1 MPEQPPPR
9 EAVSL
14 PVTGM
19 TCSACAA
26 NIERALKKLPGV
38 GAAGVNYATNRA
50 TVTFDPSV
58 LAVPDIIEAIRD
70 VGYDVIETGARPAAP
85 KPWEERASRTMA
97 KAGGEGQGDE
107 EAVELHDVEQQARE
121 REYRALR
128 RKLIIGAALALPVV
142 VIGMA
147 HVQFPAVNWVQLA
160 LSTPVLFYC
169 GWQFYRGAWKAVRHL
184 TADMNTLV
192 AVGTGA
198 AYLYSLAAT
207 IAPAAV
213 SAGPHVAAGHAPAP
227 VYFETAVVII
237 VLVLLGKL
245 LEARARGRTSEAIR
259 RLIGLQPR
267 TARIVRDG
275 IELEVATRDV
285 IHGDIVIVRPGER
298 LPVDGEVIDG
308 ASAVDESMLTGES
321 MPVDK
326 APGATVYGATMNT
339 TGAFRF
345 RATRVGAE
353 TALQQIVRLV
363 QEAQGRRAPIARL
376 ADTISAWFTPAVI
389 GAAIVTFVAW
399 MALGPAGSRFSPAMM
414 SAVAVLIIACPCAM
428 GLATPTAILV
438 GTGRGAEMGVLIRGG
453 DVLERAAAV
462 TTVVLDKTGT
472 ITRGMPEVTDCIPF
486 GIRDW
491 GLGMEDGASAPTDRT
506 REAALLHLAAA
517 AEANSEHPLAQAIVR
532 TAKNRDWGLGSG
544 DWGGQLPAVPS
555 ATAFEAIPGRGVRA
569 TVDGRLVIV
578 GSEAMMR
585 ESGVDVSRLE
595 AERARLTALGRTIM
609 FVSAS
614 ASDEL
619 RSSAAADF
627 VGVPE
632 LLGIIGLADTPR
644 PEARAAIARLRA
656 MGRQVVMLT
665 GDNEATARAIA
676 REVAPD
682 GEIARVVA
690 GVLPGH
696 KADEVKALQAEGRV
710 VAMVGDGINDAPA
723 LAQADIGIAM
733 GTGTDVALEAADIAL
748 MRADLNRVADAIGL
762 SGRTLRVIRQ
772 NLFWA
777 FFYNVLG
784 IPLAAG
790 VFYPWTGWQLS
801 PMIAAAAMSFSS
813 VSVLANSLRLRR

>member
-1 MPEQPPPR
+1 MGDAPATDAPDQPA
-9 EAVSL
+9 AVSL

-19 TCSACAA
+19 SCAACAA
-26 NIERALKKLPGV
+26 NIERALKKLPGI

-58 LAVPDIIEAIRD
+58 LTVPAIVEAIRD
-70 VGYDVIETGARPAAP
+70 VGYDVLGDSGTGFGIRDLGF
-85 KPWEERASRTMA
+85 ENT
-97 KAGGEGQGDE
+97 D
-107 EAVELHDVEQQARE
+107 DVEQQVRD

-128 RKLIIGAALALPVV
+128 FKLILGTALAIPVV
-142 VIGMA
+142 ILGMTHA
-147 HVQFPAVNWVQLA
+147 DFPGANWVQLA
-160 LSTPVLFYC
+160 LSAPVLFFC
-169 GWQFYRGAWKAVRHL
+169 GWPFYRGAWKSMRHL
-184 TADMNTLV
+184 TADMNTLI

-198 AYLYSLAAT
+198 AFLYSAAAT

-213 SAGPHVAAGHAPAP
+213 SADPHAAAGHAPAP

-245 LEARARGRTSEAIR
+245 LEARARGRSSEAIR

-275 IELEVATRDV
+275 IELEIPVRDV
-285 IHGDIVIVRPGER
+285 LHGDIVLIRPGER

-326 APGATVYGATMNT
+326 AAGSTAYGGTMNT
-339 TGAFRF
+339 TGAFRL

-363 QEAQGRRAPIARL
+363 REAQGRRAPIARM
-376 ADTISAWFTPAVI
+376 ADSISAWFTPAVI
-389 GAAIVTFVAW
+389 AVAIVTFVAW
-399 MALGPAGSRFSPAMM
+399 FAFGPEASRLATAMM

-438 GTGRGAEMGVLIRGG
+438 GTGKGAEQGVLIRGG
-453 DVLERAAAV
+453 DILERAASV

-472 ITRGMPEVTDCIPF
+472 ITRGTPELTECVPM
-486 GIRDW
+486 GIGDW
-491 GLGMEDGASAPTDRT
+491 GLGIGADGSAHAGDRGAFHLPAGRTDEAQPRTDGNGSGRTRALALLELAASA
-506 REAALLHLAAA
+506 EAA
-517 AEANSEHPLAQAIVR
+517 SEHPLAQAIVR
-532 TAKNRDWGLGSG
+532 AAGAA
-544 DWGGQLPAVPS
+544 LPA
-555 ATAFEAIPGRGVRA
+555 ATAFEALPGRGVRA
-569 TVDGRLVIV
+569 TVDGREVVV
-578 GSEAMMR
+578 GSEALMR
-585 ESGVDVSRLE
+585 ESGVDVAPLA
-595 AERARLTALGRTIM
+595 AEQARLTALGRTVM
-609 FVSAS
+609 FVA
-614 ASDEL
+614 
-619 RSSAAADF
+619 SAAAGSGTPAPAPADDGAAIGF
-627 VGVPE
+627 VLRGV
-632 LLGIIGLADTPR
+632 IALADTPR
-644 PEARAAIARLRA
+644 PEARAAIARLHA
-656 MGRQVVMLT
+656 MGKQVVMLT
-665 GDNEATARAIA
+665 GDNLATAQAIA
-676 REVAPD
+676 NEVAPN
-682 GEIARVVA
+682 GEIGRVVA
-690 GVLPGH
+690 GVLPGR
-696 KADEVKALQAEGRV
+696 KADEVKALQAAGRV

-723 LAQADIGIAM
+723 LVQADIGMAM

-748 MRADLNRVADAIGL
+748 MRADLNGVADAIEL
-762 SGRTLRVIRQ
+762 SGRTLRIIRQ

-790 VFYPWTGWQLS
+790 AFYPWTGWQLS

>member
-1 MPEQPPPR
+1 MAEGPKGSD
-9 EAVSL
+9 AISL

-19 TCSACAA
+19 SCAACAA
-26 NIERALKKLPGV
+26 NIERALKKLPGID
-38 GAAGVNYATNRA
+38 AAGVNYATNRA
-50 TVTFDPSV
+50 TVTFDPAV
-58 LAVPDIIEAIRD
+58 LTVPAIVEAIRD
-70 VGYDVIETGARPAAP
+70 VGYDVIGAETSGARDS
-85 KPWEERASRTMA
+85 EQGEGRE
-97 KAGGEGQGDE
+97 AGGE
-107 EAVELHDVEQQARE
+107 ELDDLEQQVRD

-128 RKLIIGAALALPVV
+128 FRLILGTALAVPVV
-142 VIGMA
+142 ILGMA
-147 HVQFPAVNWVQLA
+147 HASFPGANWIQLA
-160 LSTPVLFYC
+160 LSAPVLSFC
-169 GWQFYRGAWKAVRHL
+169 GWPFYRGAWKAVRHL
-184 TADMNTLV
+184 TADMNTLI

-198 AYLYSLAAT
+198 AFLYSAAAT

-213 SAGPHVAAGHAPAP
+213 AANPHAAAGHAAAP

-245 LEARARGRTSEAIR
+245 LEARARGRSSEAIR

-275 IELEVATRDV
+275 IELEIAARGVL
-285 IHGDIVIVRPGER
+285 HGDIVLIRPGER

-326 APGATVYGATMNT
+326 AAGSTVYGGTMNT
-339 TGAFRF
+339 TGAFRL

-363 QEAQGRRAPIARL
+363 REAQGRRAPIARM
-376 ADTISAWFTPAVI
+376 ADAISAWFTPAVI
-389 GAAIVTFVAW
+389 AVAIVTFFAW
-399 MALGPAGSRFSPAMM
+399 LAFGPAESRLATAMV

-438 GTGRGAEMGVLIRGG
+438 GTGKGAEMGVLIRGG
-453 DVLERAAAV
+453 DILERAAAV

-472 ITRGMPEVTDCIPF
+472 ITAGMPEVTDSIPA
-486 GIRDW
+486 GTRDS
-491 GLGMEDGASAPTDRT
+491 GLGTRADASAHAGDRGAFHLPAGRTDEAQPRTDGNASGRT
-506 REAALLHLAAA
+506 RALALLKLAAS

-532 TAKNRDWGLGSG
+532 AAKTRGSGLGTRDSG
-544 DWGGQLPAVPS
+544 DASPAIPAAS
-555 ATAFEAIPGRGVRA
+555 AFEAVPGRGVRA
-569 TVDGRLVIV
+569 TVGGRQVVV
-578 GSEAMMR
+578 GSEALMR
-585 ESGVDVSRLE
+585 ESGVDVTPLA
-595 AERARLTALGRTIM
+595 AEQARLTALGRTIM
-609 FVSAS
+609 YV
-614 ASDEL
+614 ASD
-619 RSSAAADF
+619 SSLG
-627 VGVPE
+627 GV
-632 LLGIIGLADTPR
+632 IALADTPR
-644 PEARAAIARLRA
+644 PEARGAIARLHA
-656 MGRQVVMLT
+656 MGKQVVMLT
-665 GDNEATARAIA
+665 GDNLATAQAIA
-676 REVAPD
+676 NEVAPN

-690 GVLPGH
+690 GVLPGR
-696 KADEVKALQAEGRV
+696 KADEVKALQAGGRV

-723 LAQADIGIAM
+723 LVQADIGMAM

-748 MRADLNRVADAIGL
+748 MRADLNGVADAIEL
-762 SGRTLRVIRQ
+762 SGRTLRIIRQ

-790 VFYPWTGWQLS
+790 AFYPWTGLQLS